1 MPAVMP
7 KSGTR
12 LGSIVPPLLAEGVL
26 VDGWV
31 FAGGV
36 LVEGAFEGGRVA
48 GGPLLPGPLL
58 PGLPLCRCGKASAVA
73 SRAKSTGVS
82 FMLAICKKE

>member
-48 GGPLLPGPLL
+48 GGPLLPG
-58 PGLPLCRCGKASAVA
+58 LPLCRCGKASAVA